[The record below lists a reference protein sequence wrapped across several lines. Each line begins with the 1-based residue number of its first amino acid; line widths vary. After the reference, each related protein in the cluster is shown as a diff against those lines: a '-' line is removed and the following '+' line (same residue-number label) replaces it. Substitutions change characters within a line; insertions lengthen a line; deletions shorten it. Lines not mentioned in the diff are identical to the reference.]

1 MSGNTNKSPIKLNVV
16 EIKFNTSN
24 LFMNGE
30 NLRDK
35 ISPSKFKVTTP
46 ENPLLSNQVITSK
59 EILVPYT
66 NR

>member
-1 MSGNTNKSPIKLNVV
+1 
-16 EIKFNTSN
+16 
-24 LFMNGE
+24 MNGE

-35 ISPSKFKVTTP
+35 ISPGEFKITTL